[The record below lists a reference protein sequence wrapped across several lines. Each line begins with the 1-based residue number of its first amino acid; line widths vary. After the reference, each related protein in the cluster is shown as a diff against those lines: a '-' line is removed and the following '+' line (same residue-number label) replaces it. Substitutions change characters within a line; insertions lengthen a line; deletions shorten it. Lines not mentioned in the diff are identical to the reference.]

1 MRWYHRD
8 PTLEE
13 ILSDPIFVA
22 LMQADNVDPYELQT
36 MLKEVAAV
44 SRSVRDADNRQFHF
58 SDGDRGT
65 RALARREHCDL

>member
-13 ILSDPIFVA
+13 ILSDPIFVD
-22 LMQADNVDPYELQT
+22 LMQADNVDPYELEA

-44 SRSVRDADNRQFHF
+44 SRSVRAADNRQFHF
-58 SDGDRGT
+58 CRGDRRHAGT
-65 RALARREHCDL
+65 CWPQAL